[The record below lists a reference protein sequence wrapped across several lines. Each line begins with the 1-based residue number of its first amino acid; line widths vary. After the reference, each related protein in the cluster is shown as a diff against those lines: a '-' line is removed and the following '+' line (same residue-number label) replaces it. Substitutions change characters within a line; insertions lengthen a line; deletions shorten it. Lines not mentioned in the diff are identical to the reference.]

1 MSGIVL
7 KMLIADDEPAVL
19 EYVSRAARALGHDV
33 TSVTDGY
40 QALEALAEDSFD
52 LLLTDIVM
60 PGLDGIALA
69 LKCQKDFPE
78 LMILLMSGYAAERQ
92 RAHAME
98 ELFHAVL
105 SKPFSMEELDEALQK
120 AALSSQ

>member
-7 KMLIADDEPAVL
+7 RMLVADDEPAVL

-40 QALEALAEDSFD
+40 QALDALAAEPFD
-52 LLLTDIVM
+52 LLLTDIMM
-60 PGLDGIALA
+60 PGLDGITLA
-69 LKCQKDFPE
+69 LKCQSEYPE

-98 ELFHAVL
+98 ALFHAVL

-120 AALSSQ
+120 AAISSQ